1 MPLSRKSLFAILGML
16 VWIFLTWRLFPHIR
30 DTFQNGESL
39 LENLSFNLLA
49 IAVLLI
55 PINYGIEAIKW
66 YYLVFRKTNNGY
78 WPAYKSVLSGMALGI
93 LTPNRIGEPFARALM
108 APCGNYLTTAAAALI
123 CSFSQ
128 QAATLLFGILGM
140 ITIANKYNSTSANL
154 LWFIGIGAI
163 LLALSLSL
171 LLLSPSL
178 LKWTANHHFTQR
190 VKKSMA
196 NLELFTIKQV
206 ATVLVLSFIR
216 YSIFLAQYIFV
227 LYAFGCNLAILQA
240 ASAVACIFLVGSIIP
255 LPAVIDIGV
264 KISLAMLFL
273 GSTRNNEEVAAAAST
288 TIWIMNIAI
297 PALTGTIFVIS
308 SPFIRKKQSI

>member
-1 MPLSRKSLFAILGML
+1 MPLGRRSLFAILGML
-16 VWIFLTWRLFPHIR
+16 VWIFLTWRLFPYIR

-49 IAVLLI
+49 IALLLI

-66 YYLVFRKTNNGY
+66 YYLVFRKTKNGY
-78 WPAYKSVLSGMALGI
+78 WPAYKSVLSGMALGV
-93 LTPNRIGEPFARALM
+93 LTPNRIGEPFARALT
-108 APCGNYLTTAAAALI
+108 AARCNYLTTATAAII

-140 ITIANKYNSTSANL
+140 ISVANKYDSTPTNL
-154 LWFIGIGAI
+154 IWFIGIGAI
-163 LLALSLSL
+163 LFALSLSI

-178 LKWTANHHFTQR
+178 LKWIANHHFTQM
-190 VKKSMA
+190 VKKGMA
-196 NLELFTIKQV
+196 NLELFSIKQV

-216 YSIFLAQYIFV
+216 YSIFLSQYILV
-227 LYAFGCNLAILQA
+227 LYAFGCNLPLLQA

-264 KISLAMLFL
+264 KISLSMLFL
-273 GSTRNNEEVAAAAST
+273 GSTQNNEEVAAAAST
-288 TIWIMNIAI
+288 TIWLMNIAI
-297 PALTGTIFVIS
+297 PALLGTVFIVSTPIF
-308 SPFIRKKQSI
+308 RKKQSI